1 MRHAS
6 CMRHVAMSSMAFVLL
21 AASSTTQPFCIS
33 EIAEIMMQQVMDA
46 AANFRQLDAAAWN
59 RISYSP
65 HY

>member
-1 MRHAS
+1 
-6 CMRHVAMSSMAFVLL
+6 MRHVLDGFC
-21 AASSTTQPFCIS
+21 AACCKQHNTTILHLPS
-33 EIAEIMMQQVMDA
+33 GAEIAEIMMQQVMDA